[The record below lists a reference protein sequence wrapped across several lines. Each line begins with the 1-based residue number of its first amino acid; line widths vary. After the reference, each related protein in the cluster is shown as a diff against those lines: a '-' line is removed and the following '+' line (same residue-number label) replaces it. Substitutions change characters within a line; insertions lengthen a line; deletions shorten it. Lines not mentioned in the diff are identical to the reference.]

1 MNVDVDLK
9 WLLSK
14 AFEEGW
20 NAAME
25 SNLSYDD
32 KTDYSYY
39 NTSGDYK
46 YSIGDR
52 TNPYKDL
59 A

>member
-1 MNVDVDLK
+1 MVDVDLK
-9 WLLSK
+9 WLLAK

-20 NAAME
+20 TA
-25 SNLSYDD
+25 SYVVNLDYDD
-32 KTDYSYY
+32 KTDYDPY

-46 YSIGDR
+46 YSVGDR

-59 A
+59 T